1 MVKEPVFSKISPGG
15 QVLLLIALVL
25 AGTIFSI
32 VAAYGIS
39 MLVWGKEFVTQA
51 ASGQI
56 ISLGF
61 LRTFQIINQIGIFI
75 FPPIAFAWLI
85 SEGPL
90 NFLGISK
97 PRAGQM
103 ILAIIAVL
111 SIAPVINVLVQWN
124 EGLTLPHMFR
134 GIENWMRNTEEN
146 AARLTEN
153 FLNAGNPADLA
164 LNLLMIG
171 ILPALGEELLFRP
184 AFIGVLKKMFRN
196 VHWPVMISAIV
207 FSAFHLQFFG
217 FFPRLVLGIL
227 MGYLYVWSGSL
238 WVPALAH
245 FVNNSVVVV
254 VSWLFQNQYI
264 KKNLTDLEG
273 AGSWPYVAIS
283 VVLTALVMTGVYI
296 SGKRGRDM
304 ETNPEINQTM

>member
-85 SEGPL
+85 SERPL

-264 KKNLTDLEG
+264 EKNLTDLEG

-296 SGKRGRDM
+296 SGKRSRDM

>member
-15 QVLLLIALVL
+15 QVLLLVALVL

-39 MLVWGKEFVTQA
+39 MLVWGKEFITQA

-85 SEGPL
+85 SERPM

-97 PRAGQM
+97 PRANQM
-103 ILAIIAVL
+103 ILAIMAVL

-153 FLNAGNPADLA
+153 FLNSGSPADLA

-184 AFIGVLKKMFRN
+184 ALIGVLKKMFRN
-196 VHWPVMISAIV
+196 VHWPVIISAIV

-217 FFPRLVLGIL
+217 FFPRLVLGLL

-264 KKNLTDLEG
+264 EKNLTDLEG
-273 AGSWPYVAIS
+273 VGSWLYVAIS

-296 SGKRGRDM
+296 SGKRRRDL
-304 ETNPEINQTM
+304 ETGPEINQTL

>member
-85 SEGPL
+85 SERPL

-254 VSWLFQNQYI
+254 VSWLFQNQFI
-264 KKNLTDLEG
+264 EKNLTDLEG

-283 VVLTALVMTGVYI
+283 AVLTALVMTGVYI

-304 ETNPEINQTM
+304 ETNPEINHTM

>member
-85 SEGPL
+85 SERPL

-254 VSWLFQNQYI
+254 VSWLFQNQYVE
-264 KKNLTDLEG
+264 KNLTDLEG

-296 SGKRGRDM
+296 SGKRSRDM

>member
-85 SEGPL
+85 SERPL

-184 AFIGVLKKMFRN
+184 AFIGVLKKMFRSI
-196 VHWPVMISAIV
+196 HWPVMISAIV

-254 VSWLFQNQYI
+254 VSWLFQNQFI
-264 KKNLTDLEG
+264 EKNLTDLEG

-283 VVLTALVMTGVYI
+283 LVLTALVMTGVYI

-304 ETNPEINQTM
+304 ETNPEINHTM

>member
-1 MVKEPVFSKISPGG
+1 
-15 QVLLLIALVL
+15 
-25 AGTIFSI
+25 
-32 VAAYGIS
+32 
-39 MLVWGKEFVTQA
+39 
-51 ASGQI
+51 
-56 ISLGF
+56 
-61 LRTFQIINQIGIFI
+61 
-75 FPPIAFAWLI
+75 
-85 SEGPL
+85 
-90 NFLGISK
+90 
-97 PRAGQM
+97 
-103 ILAIIAVL
+103 LAIIAVL

-184 AFIGVLKKMFRN
+184 AFIGVLKKMFRSI
-196 VHWPVMISAIV
+196 HWPVMISAIV

-254 VSWLFQNQYI
+254 VSWLFQNQFI
-264 KKNLTDLEG
+264 EKNLTDLEG

-283 VVLTALVMTGVYI
+283 LVLTALVMTGVYI

-304 ETNPEINQTM
+304 ETNPEINHTM

>member
-85 SEGPL
+85 SERPL

-254 VSWLFQNQYI
+254 VSWLFQNQFI
-264 KKNLTDLEG
+264 EKNLTDLEG

-304 ETNPEINQTM
+304 ETNPEINHTM

>member
-85 SEGPL
+85 SERPL

-124 EGLTLPHMFR
+124 EGLSLPHMFR

-264 KKNLTDLEG
+264 EKNLTDLEG

-304 ETNPEINQTM
+304 ETNPEINHTM

>member
-85 SEGPL
+85 SERPL

-254 VSWLFQNQYI
+254 VSWLFQNQFI
-264 KKNLTDLEG
+264 EKNLTDLEG

-283 VVLTALVMTGVYI
+283 AVLTALVMTGVYI
-296 SGKRGRDM
+296 SGKRGRDL
-304 ETNPEINQTM
+304 ETNPEINHTM

>member
-85 SEGPL
+85 SERPL

-124 EGLTLPHMFR
+124 EGLSLPHMFR

-254 VSWLFQNQYI
+254 VSWLFQNQYVE
-264 KKNLTDLEG
+264 KNLTDLEG

>member
-85 SEGPL
+85 CERPL

-254 VSWLFQNQYI
+254 VSWLFQNQYVE
-264 KKNLTDLEG
+264 KNLTDLEG

-296 SGKRGRDM
+296 SGKRSRDM

>member
-15 QVLLLIALVL
+15 QVLLLVALVL

-85 SEGPL
+85 SERPL

-97 PRAGQM
+97 PRADQM

-153 FLNAGNPADLA
+153 FLNSGSPADLA

-184 AFIGVLKKMFRN
+184 ALIGVLKKMFRN
-196 VHWPVMISAIV
+196 VHWPVIISAIV

-217 FFPRLVLGIL
+217 FFPRLVLGLL
-227 MGYLYVWSGSL
+227 MGYLYVWSGTL

-264 KKNLTDLEG
+264 EKNLTDLEG

-296 SGKRGRDM
+296 SGKRGRDL
-304 ETNPEINQTM
+304 ETNPEINQTV

>member
-85 SEGPL
+85 SERPL
-90 NFLGISK
+90 SFLGISK

-124 EGLTLPHMFR
+124 EGLSLPHMFR

-254 VSWLFQNQYI
+254 VSWLFQNQYVE
-264 KKNLTDLEG
+264 KNLTDLEG

-304 ETNPEINQTM
+304 ETNPEINHTM

>member
-15 QVLLLIALVL
+15 QVLLLIAFVL

-39 MLVWGKEFVTQA
+39 MLVWGKDFVTQA

-85 SEGPL
+85 SERPL

-124 EGLTLPHMFR
+124 EGLSLPHMFR

-254 VSWLFQNQYI
+254 VSWLFQNQFI
-264 KKNLTDLEG
+264 EKNLTDLEG

>member
-85 SEGPL
+85 NERPL
-90 NFLGISK
+90 NFLGITK

-254 VSWLFQNQYI
+254 VSWLFQNQFI
-264 KKNLTDLEG
+264 EKNLTDLEG

-296 SGKRGRDM
+296 SGKRSRDM
-304 ETNPEINQTM
+304 ETNPEINHTM

>member
-85 SEGPL
+85 SERPL

-254 VSWLFQNQYI
+254 VSWLFQNQFI
-264 KKNLTDLEG
+264 EKNLTDLEG

-283 VVLTALVMTGVYI
+283 LVLTALVMTGVYI

>member
-39 MLVWGKEFVTQA
+39 MLVWGKDFVTQA

-85 SEGPL
+85 SERPL

-97 PRAGQM
+97 PRTGQM

-153 FLNAGNPADLA
+153 FLNASNPADLA

-184 AFIGVLKKMFRN
+184 AFIGVLKKMFRSI
-196 VHWPVMISAIV
+196 HWPVMISAIV

-254 VSWLFQNQYI
+254 VSWLFQNQFI
-264 KKNLTDLEG
+264 EKNLTDLES

-296 SGKRGRDM
+296 SGKRSRDL
-304 ETNPEINQTM
+304 EKEAEIN

>member
-85 SEGPL
+85 CERPL

-264 KKNLTDLEG
+264 EKNLTDLEG

-296 SGKRGRDM
+296 SGKRSRDM

>member
-85 SEGPL
+85 SERPL

-103 ILAIIAVL
+103 ILAITAVL

-124 EGLTLPHMFR
+124 EGLTLPNMFH

-184 AFIGVLKKMFRN
+184 AFIGVLKKMFRSI
-196 VHWPVMISAIV
+196 HWPVMISAIV

-254 VSWLFQNQYI
+254 VSWLFQNQFI
-264 KKNLTDLEG
+264 EKNLTDLEG

-283 VVLTALVMTGVYI
+283 LVLTALVMTGVYI

>member
-85 SEGPL
+85 SERPL

-254 VSWLFQNQYI
+254 VSWLFQNQYVE
-264 KKNLTDLEG
+264 KNLTDLEG

-304 ETNPEINQTM
+304 ETNPEINHTM

>member
-15 QVLLLIALVL
+15 QVLLLIAFVL

-85 SEGPL
+85 SERPL

-254 VSWLFQNQYI
+254 VSWLFQNQYVE
-264 KKNLTDLEG
+264 KNLTDLEG

>member
-15 QVLLLIALVL
+15 QVLLLVALVL

-39 MLVWGKEFVTQA
+39 MLVWGKEFITQA

-85 SEGPL
+85 SERPM

-97 PRAGQM
+97 PRANQM
-103 ILAIIAVL
+103 ILAIMAVL

-153 FLNAGNPADLA
+153 FLNSGSPADLA

-184 AFIGVLKKMFRN
+184 ALIGVLKKMFRN
-196 VHWPVMISAIV
+196 VHWPVIISAIV

-217 FFPRLVLGIL
+217 FFPRLVLGLL

-264 KKNLTDLEG
+264 EKNLTDLEG
-273 AGSWPYVAIS
+273 VGSWPYVAIS

-296 SGKRGRDM
+296 SGKRRRDL
-304 ETNPEINQTM
+304 ETGPEINQTL

>member
-15 QVLLLIALVL
+15 QVLLLIAFVL

-85 SEGPL
+85 SERPL

-124 EGLTLPHMFR
+124 EGLSLPHMFR

-254 VSWLFQNQYI
+254 VSWLFQNQFI
-264 KKNLTDLEG
+264 EKNLTDLEG

-283 VVLTALVMTGVYI
+283 LVLTALVMTGVYI

-304 ETNPEINQTM
+304 ETNPEINHTM

>member
-85 SEGPL
+85 SERPL

-254 VSWLFQNQYI
+254 VSWLFQNQFI
-264 KKNLTDLEG
+264 EKNLTDLEG

-283 VVLTALVMTGVYI
+283 LVLTALVMTGVYI

-304 ETNPEINQTM
+304 ETNPEINHTM

>member
-85 SEGPL
+85 SERPL

-254 VSWLFQNQYI
+254 VSWLFQNQFI
-264 KKNLTDLEG
+264 EKNLTDLEG

-296 SGKRGRDM
+296 SGKRSRDM
-304 ETNPEINQTM
+304 ETNPEINHTM